1 MAGNI
6 LKEVLPYLDLK
17 KDEEEK
23 SEVVMQNVIGLTL
36 KEAKEILKD
45 FEIEIIGENLEK
57 DSKIYK
63 QIPEEGVKVNLGSKV
78 ILYAQ

>member
-23 SEVVMQNVIGLTL
+23 NEVVMQNVIGVTL
-36 KEAKEILKD
+36 KEAKKILKD

-78 ILYAQ
+78 ILYTQ

>member
-63 QIPEEGVKVNLGSKV
+63 QIPEEGVKINLGSKV
-78 ILYAQ
+78 ILYTQ

>member
-23 SEVVMQNVIGLTL
+23 NEVVMQNVIGLTL

>member
-23 SEVVMQNVIGLTL
+23 SEVVMQNVTGLTL